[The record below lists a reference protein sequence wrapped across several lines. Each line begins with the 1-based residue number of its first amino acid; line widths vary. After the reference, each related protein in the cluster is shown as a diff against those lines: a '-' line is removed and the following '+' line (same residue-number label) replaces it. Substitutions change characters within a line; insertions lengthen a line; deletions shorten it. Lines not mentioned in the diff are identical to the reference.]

1 MDSFLRYFALST
13 PLFGL
18 VLLGYVIACVPGW
31 RAGWSRWITKG
42 IYAIALPAL
51 LFRMM
56 STRGDLPPVDARLL
70 IAFFGGCFIVFL
82 VGRMVA
88 ARAFAMDGVSQSV
101 FALGGIFSN
110 NVMLGL
116 PLARLTLG
124 EAALPSVALV
134 LVFNALTLWTLVSIS
149 VEWARSGSPS
159 LRGIVKTAIGV
170 LTNPLVAA
178 ILTGSLVSAAG
189 WRVPS
194 RLSSILEPLATLAAP
209 GALLA
214 LGLGLAEYGID
225 RRWVQT
231 LCICALKLIVLP
243 LVVWLI
249 GWVLHLPP
257 LELKVVVLLSSAA
270 VGINVYVMSVQFE
283 CLQGTVASSLLFST
297 ALASIT
303 TPLLL
308 TVVSAVVGQ

>member
-1 MDSFLRYFALST
+1 MNSFLRYFLLST

-18 VLLGYVIACVPGW
+18 VLCGYLIARLPGW
-31 RAGWSRWITKG
+31 RVSWSNGITKA

-51 LFRMM
+51 LFHMM
-56 STRGDLPPVDARLL
+56 STRKDLPAVDPRLL
-70 IAFFGGCFIVFL
+70 IAFFGGCFVVFAIGKWL
-82 VGRMVA
+82 A

-134 LVFNALTLWTLVSIS
+134 LLFNALTLWTLVSIS
-149 VEWARSGSPS
+149 VEWARHGSPS
-159 LRGIVKTAIGV
+159 LRGIGKTAAGV
-170 LTNPLVAA
+170 ITNPLVAA
-178 ILTGSLVSAAG
+178 ILSGSLVSAAG
-189 WRVPS
+189 WTLSAPIASVLD
-194 RLSSILEPLATLAAP
+194 RLGSLAAP

-214 LGLGLAEYGID
+214 LGLGLSQYGID
-225 RRWVQT
+225 RRWTQT
-231 LCICALKLIVLP
+231 IAICALKLIVLP

-249 GWVLHLPP
+249 AWLLHLPT
-257 LELKVVVLLSSAA
+257 LELKVVVLLSSVA

-283 CLQGTVASSLLFST
+283 RLQKTIASSLLFST
-297 ALASIT
+297 ALASVT

-308 TVVSAVVGQ
+308 ALVSAVTR

>member
-1 MDSFLRYFALST
+1 VSSFLRYFALSA

-18 VLLGYVIACVPGW
+18 VLLGYLIARIPGW
-31 RAGWSRWITKG
+31 RPAWGRTITKA
-42 IYAIALPAL
+42 IYVIALPAL
-51 LFRMM
+51 LFQMI
-56 STRGDLPPVDARLL
+56 STRRDLPPVDSRLL
-70 IAFFGGCFIVFL
+70 IAFFGGCLIVFF
-82 VGRMVA
+82 VGRIVA
-88 ARAFAMDGVSQSV
+88 ARVFAMDGISQSV

-149 VEWARSGSPS
+149 VEWARSGSTS
-159 LRGIVKTAIGV
+159 LRGLGKTAIGV
-170 LTNPLVAA
+170 MTNPLVAA
-178 ILTGSLVSAAG
+178 ILAGSIVSAVG
-189 WRVPS
+189 WSVPS
-194 RLSSILEPLATLAAP
+194 LLGTVLDELAKLAAP

-225 RRWVQT
+225 QRWDQT
-231 LCICALKLIVLP
+231 LSICALKLIVLP

-249 GWVLHLPP
+249 GDLLHLPVM
-257 LELKVVVLLSSAA
+257 ELKVVVLLSSAA

-283 CLQGTVASSLLFST
+283 RLQRTIASSLLFST

-308 TVVSAVVGQ
+308 AAISSVVRA